1 MTATPARMTA
11 WVLALLLAG
20 AAADAAAQPN
30 VSAVRVDEPPVI
42 DGLLADDAWR
52 LAAHL
57 STFVQTAP
65 VEGAAA
71 SEPTDVYIAYDGDNL
86 YVGIRA
92 RYGEPGLIRANRAD
106 RDQIAEDDTVSL
118 FFDPFRDRQRAYQFT
133 VNGFGVQGDAILN
146 STGLR
151 NRSQRR
157 ALGSARRGPSNTPPN
172 GIPEGDISW
181 DALFVS
187 AGVPSDDGWT
197 SSRTCRRST

>member
-1 MTATPARMTA
+1 MTATLGRMTA
-11 WVLALLLAG
+11 WVASLLMAG
-20 AAADAAAQPN
+20 AAADAFAQP
-30 VSAVRVDEPPVI
+30 VVTAVRVDEPPVI

-57 STFVQTAP
+57 SIFVQTAP

-92 RYGEPGLIRANRAD
+92 RYAEPGLIRANRAD

-133 VNGFGVQGDAILN
+133 VNGGGRHSELDRPAQPK
-146 STGLR
+146 
-151 NRSQRR
+151 
-157 ALGSARRGPSNTPPN
+157 SAAGPR
-172 GIPEGDISW
+172 
-181 DALFVS
+181 L
-187 AGVPSDDGWT
+187 GWT
-197 SSRTCRRST
+197 SCSRRPATTSRSRAP

>member
-1 MTATPARMTA
+1 MTATLGRMTA

-92 RYGEPGLIRANRAD
+92 RYGEPGLIRATAR
-106 RDQIAEDDTVSL
+106 T
-118 FFDPFRDRQRAYQFT
+118 
-133 VNGFGVQGDAILN
+133 AIRSRRTIPSPSS
-146 STGLR
+146 ST
-151 NRSQRR
+151 RS
-157 ALGSARRGPSNTPPN
+157 ATGSAR
-172 GIPEGDISW
+172 
-181 DALFVS
+181 
-187 AGVPSDDGWT
+187 T
-197 SSRTCRRST
+197 SSR